1 MQKLNSSGN
10 AALLIKHGLPQ
21 NITLI
26 GLAIVSVIG
35 FLTYRNFV
43 IIELGIIGF
52 VADLLYELYG
62 TGKGWWNYDF
72 LSIYVIAGRL
82 PIEIPLAYFFMGAS
96 AVVFVLFRLGL

>member
-1 MQKLNSSGN
+1 MHKLKSSGDSVS
-10 AALLIKHGLPQ
+10 LIKHGLPQ

-35 FLTYRNFV
+35 FLVYRDFV

-62 TGKGWWNYDF
+62 TAKGWWSYDF

-96 AVVFVLFRLGL
+96 AVVFVLFRLGI